1 MPCRNARGSATDCV
15 DPSKFEYIGPAHP
28 KSPLGPQI
36 ECLLPYGRVKELLQ
50 REGVG
55 AHQPSFSEATV
66 RWAVTVVA
74 RQLRASASRVPL
86 PIVNPAAPP
95 FEGRASAMESA
106 FLLQRHCMLR
116 CRPLPRLPSGEGL
129 VYLPRARR
137 FNAWALSVVR
147 KVCTSS
153 GACRSNA
160 RGAGCGHRHQERG
173 SARACWSQP
182 LLVWSLARGV
192 QSCLGRGW
200 RGGRS

>member
-1 MPCRNARGSATDCV
+1 MQGAPQQIVLTPPSLNISAQPT
-15 DPSKFEYIGPAHP
+15 P
-28 KSPLGPQI
+28 K
-36 ECLLPYGRVKELLQ
+36 
-50 REGVG
+50 REAVG
-55 AHQPSFSEATV
+55 AHQPSFSEA
-66 RWAVTVVA
+66 R
-74 RQLRASASRVPL
+74 ASRVPL

-147 KVCTSS
+147 KVCASS

>member
-1 MPCRNARGSATDCV
+1 MLAPLRTRERAPSERRGWRAPALVQRGDGALGRDRGCEAAQGEREQGAAAHRE
-15 DPSKFEYIGPAHP
+15 PSCTAFRGQSVLRLRWIRDM
-28 KSPLGPQI
+28 
-36 ECLLPYGRVKELLQ
+36 ECQKC
-50 REGVG
+50 
-55 AHQPSFSEATV
+55 
-66 RWAVTVVA
+66 
-74 RQLRASASRVPL
+74 
-86 PIVNPAAPP
+86 
-95 FEGRASAMESA
+95 A

-200 RGGRS
+200 RGGQS